1 MTETLHSEFVAQAVK
16 NPDAIAVHSEAG
28 VLTYG
33 ELNARSQELAD
44 RLVADGAGPGVPV
57 GICVE
62 RTPDLLV
69 AILAALRAG
78 SCYLPLDPNY
88 PADRLAFM
96 VRDSGTRLLLTT
108 PASRASCPP
117 GPTVV
122 VLGAAGSTGPGAT
135 VPAVTTEP
143 GAKPVAV
150 VPDDTAYLIYT
161 SGSTG
166 TPKGVAV
173 RHAGCVAMLAEM
185 DRVLEGC
192 DLSGIAAAS
201 SVCFDM
207 SVMEIFNALCRG
219 GAVVL
224 VESAVHLTESSHAD
238 RITHLN
244 VVPSVMNG
252 LLDAGAVPPNVRS
265 IVFGGEALRR
275 KLVDRAYRETGAV
288 RVFNAY
294 GPTEGTVFCS
304 FGPVPEEGTDE
315 PTIGPPTVTDR
326 VYVLDANL
334 ERVPAG
340 EAGELYLGGVGL
352 AHGYVNRPRTTAE
365 RFVPDPFLDGERMYR
380 TGDLVA
386 FTEDG
391 ELRFLG
397 RTDHQVKLRGYR
409 IELEEV
415 EARLTGCPEVREAA
429 AVVRGNRL
437 VGYVVPAG
445 DGGAPKDTAPK
456 GAAPDATV
464 ADGST
469 APDGPRLDAALQ
481 SAVTARLAVE
491 LPDYMVPATL
501 VVLSALPLGPG
512 GKLDRNALPEPPAAD
527 TGAPR
532 TAASTPTEIALAE
545 VWGQL
550 LDLEPSGIDVQ
561 AAFYDLGGDS
571 LLLVRL
577 ARLMTRRFE
586 RRVRVPD
593 LFSFRDIASL
603 ARWLDDESGATPEV
617 VRSARERAD
626 ARRAALRG
634 RGAGR

>member
-16 NPDAIAVHSEAG
+16 NPDAIAVYSDAG

-33 ELNARSQELAD
+33 ELDERSRVLAE
-44 RLVADGAGPGVPV
+44 RLAADGAGPGVPV

-69 AILAALRAG
+69 GILAALRTGA
-78 SCYLPLDPNY
+78 CYLPLDPNY
-88 PADRLAFM
+88 PADRLGFM
-96 VRDSGTRLLLTT
+96 VQDSGTRLLLST

-122 VLGAAGSTGPGAT
+122 VLGDT
-135 VPAVTTEP
+135 VTTEP
-143 GAKPVAV
+143 GARPVAV
-150 VPDDTAYLIYT
+150 VPEDTAYIIYT

-166 TPKGVAV
+166 RPKGVAV
-173 RHAGCVAMLAEM
+173 RHGSCVALLAEM

-192 DLSGIAAAS
+192 DLSGVSAAS

-207 SVMEIFNALCRG
+207 SVMEVFNTLCHG

-224 VESAVHLTESSHAD
+224 VESAVHLAESRYAD

-244 VVPSVMNG
+244 VVPSVMNS
-252 LLDAGAVPPNVRS
+252 LLDAGALPPNVRS

-275 KLVDRAYRETGAV
+275 KLVDRAYRETAAL

-294 GPTEGTVFCS
+294 GPTEGTVLCS
-304 FGPVPEEGTDE
+304 FGPVPEDGTDD
-315 PTIGPPTVTDR
+315 PTIGPPTTTDR
-326 VYVLDANL
+326 IYVLDGNL
-334 ERVPAG
+334 RPLPAG
-340 EAGELYLGGVGL
+340 EPGELYLGGAGL

-365 RFVPDPFLDGERMYR
+365 RFVPDPFRSGERMYR
-380 TGDLVA
+380 TGDLVR

-445 DGGAPKDTAPK
+445 EDAPQ
-456 GAAPDATV
+456 
-464 ADGST
+464 
-469 APDGPRLDAALQ
+469 DGPRLDAALQ
-481 SAVTARLAVE
+481 SAITGRLAVG
-491 LPDYMVPATL
+491 LPEYMVPAT
-501 VVLSALPLGPG
+501 VVFLAALPLGPG
-512 GKLDRNALPEPPAAD
+512 GKLDRNALPEPPAAG
-527 TGAPR
+527 TGGPV
-532 TAASTPTEIALAE
+532 TLAATPTEVALSE
-545 VWGQL
+545 IWGQL
-550 LDLEPSGIDVQ
+550 LDLEPTAIDVQ
-561 AAFYDLGGDS
+561 SAFYDLGGDS

-577 ARLMTRRFE
+577 ARLMTRRFG

-603 ARWLDDESGATPEV
+603 ARWLDDESDAAPEV
-617 VRSARERAD
+617 VQSARVRAN

-634 RGAGR
+634 RGGGATGR

>member
-1 MTETLHSEFVAQAVK
+1 MTATLHSEFLEQAAK
-16 NPDAIAVHSEAG
+16 SPDATAVYSDAG
-28 VLTYG
+28 VLAYG
-33 ELNARSQELAD
+33 ELDERSRELAE
-44 RLVADGAGPGVPV
+44 RLAAAGAAPGVPV

-69 AILAALRAG
+69 GILAALRTGA
-78 SCYLPLDPNY
+78 CYLPLDPNY
-88 PADRLAFM
+88 PADRLTFM
-96 VRDSGTRLLLTT
+96 VQDSGARLLLTT
-108 PASRASCPP
+108 PASRAACPT

-122 VLGAAGSTGPGAT
+122 VLGDT
-135 VPAVTTEP
+135 VTTEP
-143 GAKPVAV
+143 GARPVPV
-150 VPDDTAYLIYT
+150 VPEDTAYVIYT

-166 TPKGVAV
+166 RPKGVAV
-173 RHAGCVAMLAEM
+173 RHGGCTAMLAEL

-192 DLSGIAAAS
+192 DLSGISAAS

-224 VESAVHLTESSHAD
+224 VESAVHLAESRYAD

-252 LLDAGAVPPNVRS
+252 LLDAGALPPNVRS
-265 IVFGGEALRR
+265 VVFGGEALRR
-275 KLVDRAYRETGAV
+275 KLVDRTYRETGAE

-304 FGPVPEEGTDE
+304 FGPVPADGAGE
-315 PTIGPPTVTDR
+315 PTIGPPTTR
-326 VYVLDANL
+326 VYVLDEQL
-334 ERVPAG
+334 RQVPAG
-340 EAGELYLGGVGL
+340 ASGELYLGGPGL
-352 AHGYVNRPRTTAE
+352 AHGYVNRPDTTAE
-365 RFVPDPFLDGERMYR
+365 RFLPDPFRDGERMYR
-380 TGDLVA
+380 TGDVVE
-386 FTEDG
+386 FTDGG

-415 EARLTGCPEVREAA
+415 EARLTACPEVREAA

-445 DGGAPKDTAPK
+445 EGA
-456 GAAPDATV
+456 
-464 ADGST
+464 

-481 SAVTARLAVE
+481 SAVTGRLAAE

-501 VVLSALPLGPG
+501 VLLPALPLGPG
-512 GKLDRNALPEPPAAD
+512 GKLDRNALPEPPAAG
-527 TGAPR
+527 TGGPL
-532 TAASTPTEIALAE
+532 TAASTPTEVALSE
-545 VWGQL
+545 IWGQL
-550 LDLEPSGIDVQ
+550 LGLEPSAIDVQ
-561 AAFYDLGGDS
+561 SAFYDLGGDS

-593 LFSFRDIASL
+593 LFSFRDISSL

-617 VRSARERAD
+617 VRSARERAG

-634 RGAGR
+634 RGPLSR

>member
-1 MTETLHSEFVAQAVK
+1 MTEALHCAFVELAAK
-16 NPDAIAVHSEAG
+16 TPEAIAVYSDAG

-33 ELNARSQELAD
+33 ELNERSRVLAE
-44 RLVADGAGPGVPV
+44 RLTADGAGPGVPV

-69 AILAALRAG
+69 GILAALRTG

-96 VRDSGTRLLLTT
+96 VQDSGTRLLLTT

-122 VLGAAGSTGPGAT
+122 VLGET
-135 VPAVTTEP
+135 VVTEP
-143 GAKPVAV
+143 GTKPVAV
-150 VPDDTAYLIYT
+150 VPGDTAYVIYT

-173 RHAGCVAMLAEM
+173 RHSGCVAMLAEM

-192 DLSGIAAAS
+192 DLSGVSAAS
-201 SVCFDM
+201 SVCFDL

-224 VESAVHLTESSHAD
+224 VESAVHLSESRYAD

-252 LLDAGAVPPNVRS
+252 LLDAAAVPANVRTV
-265 IVFGGEALRR
+265 VFGGEALRR
-275 KLVDRAYRETGAV
+275 KLVDRTYRETGAD

-304 FGPVPEEGTDE
+304 FGPVSEDGTGE
-315 PTIGPPTVTDR
+315 PTIGPPTATDR
-326 VYVLDANL
+326 VYVLDENL
-334 ERVPAG
+334 ERLPAG
-340 EAGELYLGGVGL
+340 ESGELYLGGAGL
-352 AHGYVNRPRTTAE
+352 AHGYVSRASTTAE
-365 RFVPDPFLDGERMYR
+365 RFVPDPFRRGERMYR
-380 TGDLVA
+380 TGDVVK
-386 FTEDG
+386 FTDGG
-391 ELRFLG
+391 ELQFLG

-445 DGGAPKDTAPK
+445 DGA
-456 GAAPDATV
+456 
-464 ADGST
+464 
-469 APDGPRLDAALQ
+469 APDGPRLDTGLQ
-481 SAVTARLAVE
+481 SAITGRLAVE

-501 VVLSALPLGPG
+501 VFLTALPLGPG

-527 TGAPR
+527 PGGPL
-532 TAASTPTEIALAE
+532 TAAGSPTEVALSE
-545 VWGQL
+545 IWGQL
-550 LDLEPSGIDVQ
+550 LGLEPTGIDVH

-577 ARLMTRRFE
+577 ARLMTRRFD

-593 LFSFRDIASL
+593 LFSFRDISSL
-603 ARWLDDESGATPEV
+603 ARWLDDESGAAPEV
-617 VRSARERAD
+617 VQSARLRAS

-634 RGAGR
+634 RGAAGR

>member
-1 MTETLHSEFVAQAVK
+1 MTETLHSEFIAQAVK
-16 NPDAIAVHSEAG
+16 NPDATAVYSDAG

-33 ELNARSQELAD
+33 ELNERSRELAE
-44 RLVADGAGPGVPV
+44 RLLADGAGPGVPV

-69 AILAALRAG
+69 AVLAALRTG

-122 VLGAAGSTGPGAT
+122 VLGGTTA
-135 VPAVTTEP
+135 TEP
-143 GAKPVAV
+143 GAEPVAV
-150 VPDDTAYLIYT
+150 VPEDTAYVIYT

-166 TPKGVAV
+166 RPKGVAV
-173 RHAGCVAMLAEM
+173 RHAGAVAMLAEM

-192 DLSGIAAAS
+192 DLSGVSAAS
-201 SVCFDM
+201 SVCFDL
-207 SVMEIFNALCRG
+207 SVMEVFNALCRG

-224 VESAVHLTESSHAD
+224 VESAVHLTESRYAD
-238 RITHLN
+238 RITHLS

-252 LLDAGAVPPNVRS
+252 LLDAGALPPNVRS

-275 KLVDRAYRETGAV
+275 KLADRAYRETGAT

-304 FGPVPEEGTDE
+304 FGLVPEDGTDE
-315 PTIGPPTVTDR
+315 PTIGPPTTTDL
-326 VYVLDANL
+326 VYVLDDEL
-334 ERVPAG
+334 RPLPAG
-340 EAGELYLGGVGL
+340 ESGELYLGGVGL
-352 AHGYVNRPRTTAE
+352 AHGYVNRPGTTAE
-365 RFVPDPFLDGERMYR
+365 RFVPDPFRDGERMYR
-380 TGDLVA
+380 TGDVVR

-397 RTDHQVKLRGYR
+397 RSDHQVKLRGYR

-429 AVVRGNRL
+429 AAVRGNRL

-445 DGGAPKDTAPK
+445 EGAPQ
-456 GAAPDATV
+456 
-464 ADGST
+464 
-469 APDGPRLDAALQ
+469 DGPRLDPALQ
-481 SAVTARLAVE
+481 GAITGRLAAEV
-491 LPDYMVPATL
+491 PDYLVPATL
-501 VVLSALPLGPG
+501 VFLPALPLGPG
-512 GKLDRNALPEPPAAD
+512 GKLDRDALPEPPAAGTD
-527 TGAPR
+527 GPR
-532 TAASTPTEIALAE
+532 SAAGTPTEVALAE
-545 VWGQL
+545 IWGEL
-550 LDLEPSGIDVQ
+550 LDLDPSGIDVQ
-561 AAFYDLGGDS
+561 SAFYDLGGDS
-571 LLLVRL
+571 LLLIRL
-577 ARLMTRRFE
+577 ARLMTRRFD

-603 ARWLDDESGATPEV
+603 ARWLDDDSGATPEV
-617 VRSARERAD
+617 VESARQRAG

-634 RGAGR
+634 RGAGGTGR

>member
-1 MTETLHSEFVAQAVK
+1 MTETLHSAFVEQALK
-16 NPDAIAVHSEAG
+16 NPDATAVYSDAG

-33 ELNARSQELAD
+33 ELNQHSRELAE

-69 AILAALRAG
+69 GILAALRAG

-88 PADRLAFM
+88 PADRLTFM
-96 VRDSGTRLLLTT
+96 VQDSGTRLLLTT

-122 VLGAAGSTGPGAT
+122 VLGES
-135 VPAVTTEP
+135 VTTEP

-150 VPDDTAYLIYT
+150 VPGDTAYVIYT

-166 TPKGVAV
+166 RPKGVAV
-173 RHAGCVAMLAEM
+173 RHGGCVAMLAEM
-185 DRVLEGC
+185 DRVLDGC
-192 DLSGIAAAS
+192 DLSGVSAAS
-201 SVCFDM
+201 SVCFDL

-224 VESAVHLTESSHAD
+224 VESAVHLPESRYAD

-244 VVPSVMNG
+244 VVPSVMNS
-252 LLDAGAVPPNVRS
+252 LLDAGALPPNVRTV
-265 IVFGGEALRR
+265 VFGGEALRR
-275 KLVDRAYRETGAV
+275 KLVDRTYRETGAD

-304 FGPVPEEGTDE
+304 FGPVPEDGTDE
-315 PTIGPPTVTDR
+315 PTIGPPTTSDR
-326 VYVLDANL
+326 VYVLDEQL
-334 ERVPAG
+334 KPLPAG
-340 EAGELYLGGVGL
+340 EPGELYLGGAGL

-365 RFVPDPFLDGERMYR
+365 RFVPDPFRNGERMYR
-380 TGDLVA
+380 TGDVVK
-386 FTEDG
+386 FTDGG

-445 DGGAPKDTAPK
+445 DDAPQ
-456 GAAPDATV
+456 G
-464 ADGST
+464 
-469 APDGPRLDAALQ
+469 GPRLDAALQ
-481 SAVTARLAVE
+481 SAVTGRLAVE

-501 VVLSALPLGPG
+501 VVLAALPLGPG

-527 TGAPR
+527 SGGPL
-532 TAASTPTEIALAE
+532 TAAGTPTEVALSE
-545 VWGQL
+545 IWGQL
-550 LDLEPSGIDVQ
+550 LDLEPSSIDVQ
-561 AAFYDLGGDS
+561 SAFYDLGGDS
-571 LLLVRL
+571 LLLIRL
-577 ARLMTRRFE
+577 ARLMTRRFD

-593 LFSFRDIASL
+593 LFSFRDISSL
-603 ARWLDDESGATPEV
+603 ARWLDDESGATPEAV
-617 VRSARERAD
+617 QSARARANT
-626 ARRAALRG
+626 RRAALRG
-634 RGAGR
+634 RGGATGR

>member
-1 MTETLHSEFVAQAVK
+1 MTETLHSEFIEQAVK
-16 NPDAIAVHSEAG
+16 NPGAPAVYSDAG

-33 ELNARSQELAD
+33 DLNERSRVLAE

-69 AILAALRAG
+69 GILATLRAG
-78 SCYLPLDPNY
+78 SCYVPLDPKY
-88 PADRLAFM
+88 PAERLAFM
-96 VRDSGTRLLLTT
+96 VRDSGTHLLLTT
-108 PASRASCPP
+108 PASRAGCPA

-122 VLGAAGSTGPGAT
+122 VLDET
-135 VPAVTTEP
+135 VTTEP
-143 GAKPVAV
+143 GEKPVPI
-150 VPDDTAYLIYT
+150 VPGDTAYIIYT

-166 TPKGVAV
+166 RPKGVAV
-173 RHAGCVAMLAEM
+173 HHSGCVAMLSAM
-185 DRVLEGC
+185 DRILEGC
-192 DLSGIAAAS
+192 DLSGVSAAS

-207 SVMEIFNALCRG
+207 SVMEIFAALCRG

-224 VESAVHLTESSHAD
+224 VESAVHLPESPYVD

-252 LLDAGAVPPNVRS
+252 LLDAGCLPPNVRTV
-265 IVFGGEALRR
+265 VFGGEPLRR
-275 KLVDRAYRETGAV
+275 KLVDRTYRETGAD

-304 FGPVPEEGTDE
+304 FGLVPEDGTGE
-315 PTIGPPTVTDR
+315 PSIGTPSPGAR
-326 VYVLDANL
+326 AYVLDENL
-334 ERVPAG
+334 RQLPAG
-340 EAGELYLGGVGL
+340 VPGELYIGGTGL

-380 TGDLVA
+380 TGDVVT
-386 FTEDG
+386 FTDDG
-391 ELRFLG
+391 ELHFGG

-415 EARLTGCPEVREAA
+415 EARLTGCPGVREAA

-437 VGYVVPAG
+437 TGYVVPEG
-445 DGGAPKDTAPK
+445 DPRGG
-456 GAAPDATV
+456 V
-464 ADGST
+464 W
-469 APDGPRLDAALQ
+469 LDAGLQTAL
-481 SAVTARLAVE
+481 TGRLATQ
-491 LPDYMVPATL
+491 LPDYMVPGTIVFL
-501 VVLSALPLGPG
+501 TALPLAPG
-512 GKLDRNALPEPPAAD
+512 GKLDRTALPEPPAAG
-527 TGAPR
+527 TGGPL
-532 TAASTPTEIALAE
+532 TAAGTPTEVALAE
-545 VWGQL
+545 IWGQL
-550 LDLEPSGIDVQ
+550 LDLEPASIDVR

-577 ARLMTRRFE
+577 ARLMTRRFD

-593 LFSFRDIASL
+593 LFSFRDISSL
-603 ARWLDDESGATPEV
+603 GRWLDQDSGATPEV
-617 VRSARERAD
+617 VQSARLRAN

-634 RGAGR
+634 RGASTGS

>member
-1 MTETLHSEFVAQAVK
+1 MTETLHSEFVAQAAK
-16 NPDAIAVHSEAG
+16 NPDATAVHSDAG

-33 ELNARSQELAD
+33 ELSIRSQELAE

-69 AILAALRAG
+69 AILAVLRSG

-88 PADRLAFM
+88 PAERLAFM

-108 PASRASCPP
+108 PASRAGCPA

-122 VLGAAGSTGPGAT
+122 VLGES
-135 VPAVTTEP
+135 VTTEP
-143 GAKPVAV
+143 GEKPSAV
-150 VPDDTAYLIYT
+150 VPEDTAYIIYT

-192 DLSGIAAAS
+192 DLSGVAAAS

-219 GAVVL
+219 GSLVL
-224 VESAVHLTESSHAD
+224 VESAVHLAESRYAD

-244 VVPSVMNG
+244 MVPSVMNG
-252 LLDAGAVPPNVRS
+252 LLDAGALPPNVRS
-265 IVFGGEALRR
+265 VVFGGEALRR
-275 KLVDRAYRETGAV
+275 KLVDRTYRETGAE

-304 FGPVPEEGTDE
+304 FGPVPAEGTEE
-315 PTIGPPTVTDR
+315 PTIGPPTSTAR
-326 VYVLDANL
+326 VYVLDEEL
-334 ERVPAG
+334 RRLPAG
-340 EAGELYLGGVGL
+340 EAGELFLGGVGL

-365 RFVPDPFLDGERMYR
+365 RFLPDPFLAGERMYR
-380 TGDLVA
+380 TGDLVR

-429 AVVRGNRL
+429 VVVRGNRL
-437 VGYVVPAG
+437 VGYVVPTSG
-445 DGGAPKDTAPK
+445 VPEQDGPEADPTAP
-456 GAAPDATV
+456 A
-464 ADGST
+464 
-469 APDGPRLDAALQ
+469 GPRLDAALQ
-481 SAVTARLAVE
+481 RAVTARLAAG
-491 LPDYMVPATL
+491 LPDYMVPATV
-501 VVLSALPLGPG
+501 VVLPALPLGPG
-512 GKLDRNALPEPPAAD
+512 GKLDRGALPEPPAPAAGAD
-527 TGAPR
+527 GPR
-532 TAASTPTEIALAE
+532 TAPSTPTETALAE
-545 VWGQL
+545 IWGEL
-550 LDLEPSGIDVQ
+550 LDLDPAGIDVQ

-577 ARLMTRRFE
+577 ARLMTRRFD

-603 ARWLDDESGATPEV
+603 GRWLDDDSGATPEV
-617 VRSARERAD
+617 VQSARQRAD

-634 RGAGR
+634 RGNTGR

>member
-1 MTETLHSEFVAQAVK
+1 MTETLHSEFIAQAVK
-16 NPDAIAVHSEAG
+16 NPDATAVHSDAG
-28 VLTYG
+28 VLSYG
-33 ELNARSQELAD
+33 ELNERSRELAE
-44 RLVADGAGPGVPV
+44 RLAADGAGPGVPV

-69 AILAALRAG
+69 AVLAVLRTG

-96 VRDSGTRLLLTT
+96 VQDSGTRLLLTT
-108 PASRASCPP
+108 PASRANCPP
-117 GPTVV
+117 GATVV
-122 VLGAAGSTGPGAT
+122 VLGDT
-135 VPAVTTEP
+135 VTTEP

-150 VPDDTAYLIYT
+150 VPEDTAYVIYT

-166 TPKGVAV
+166 RPKGVAV
-173 RHAGCVAMLAEM
+173 RHAGAVAMLAAM

-192 DLSGIAAAS
+192 DLSGVSAAS
-201 SVCFDM
+201 SICFDM
-207 SVMEIFNALCRG
+207 SVMEVFNALCRG

-224 VESAVHLTESSHAD
+224 VESAVHLPESRYAD
-238 RITHLN
+238 RITHLT

-252 LLDAGAVPPNVRS
+252 LLDAGALPPNVRS

-304 FGPVPEEGTDE
+304 FGLVPEDGTDE
-315 PTIGPPTVTDR
+315 PTIGPPTADAV
-326 VYVLDANL
+326 VHVLDGNL
-334 ERVPAG
+334 RPVAPG
-340 EAGELYLGGVGL
+340 RPGELYLGGVGV

-365 RFVPDPFLDGERMYR
+365 RFLPDPFREGGRMYR
-380 TGDLVA
+380 TGDLVE
-386 FTEDG
+386 FTENG

-397 RTDHQVKLRGYR
+397 RSDHQVKLRGYR

-415 EARLTGCPEVREAA
+415 EARLTACPEVREAA

-445 DGGAPKDTAPK
+445 DGATQDGTAPG
-456 GAAPDATV
+456 GAAQ
-464 ADGST
+464 
-469 APDGPRLDAALQ
+469 DGPRLDAALQ
-481 SAVTARLAVE
+481 SAVTGRLAVE

-501 VVLSALPLGPG
+501 VVLPALPLGPG
-512 GKLDRNALPEPPAAD
+512 GKLDRDALPEPPAAS
-527 TGAPR
+527 GGPL
-532 TAASTPTEIALAE
+532 TAASTPTEVALSE
-545 VWGQL
+545 IWGQL
-550 LDLEPSGIDVQ
+550 LDLEPSAIDVQ
-561 AAFYDLGGDS
+561 SAFYDLGGDS

-577 ARLMTRRFE
+577 ARLMTRRFD

-617 VRSARERAD
+617 VESARQRAS

-634 RGAGR
+634 RGGGAAAGR